1 MTNKRPM
8 ILLDVDGVV
17 NRFPQLERIPRRHE
31 EFDDLCETRAAG
43 FPILYSPEM
52 GRRLAALEADI
63 CWLTTWEAGDLANRR
78 IAPLFGWEPLP
89 TIARGDHDRRAGWN
103 GWWKSSAAKEHMTR
117 HQRPFVWLDD
127 ELAAAR
133 KHGQL
138 AWLRR
143 CELPHLL
150 ISPEL
155 GLLPRHLDRI
165 KAWITS
171 LGGEHPAA
179 PAEER

>member
-1 MTNKRPM
+1 M

-17 NRFPQLERIPRRHE
+17 NRFPALARLPRHRD
-31 EFDDLCETRAAG
+31 EFADLCETKVAG
-43 FPILYSPEM
+43 FPIIYSPEM

-63 CWLTTWEAGDLANRR
+63 HWLSTWEGGDMANRY

-89 TIARGDHDRRAGWN
+89 TIARADHDKRAGAF
-103 GWWKSSAAKEHMTR
+103 GWWKSSAAKEVVAR
-117 HQRPFVWLDD
+117 HPRPFVWLDD
-127 ELAAAR
+127 ELDAAME
-133 KHGQL
+133 HNQI

-155 GLLPRHLDRI
+155 GLLPRHLDEI
-165 KAWITS
+165 EAWIAS
-171 LGGEHPAA
+171 IAVEDLAA
-179 PAEER
+179 PSEES